1 MFEKISHIGIAVK
14 DIDEK
19 LKTFRDILGMK
30 VGKRIKVPDQG
41 VEVCFLEFEGTALEL
56 LQPLNDKTS
65 ISKFLE
71 KRGEGQHHISF
82 EVEDLKA
89 ALKELEAKGVV
100 LIDKEPRIGAAG
112 DWIAFLHP
120 KSTGGILIEL
130 EQKKSE

>member
-14 DIDEK
+14 NIDEK
-19 LKTFRDILGMK
+19 LKVFRDVLGMK
-30 VGKRIKVPDQG
+30 VGQRIKVPDQG
-41 VEVCFLEFEGTALEL
+41 VEVCFLEFEGTDLEL

-71 KRGEGQHHISF
+71 KKGEGQHHISF

-89 ALKELEAKGVV
+89 ALKELEAKGVE

-112 DWIAFLHP
+112 YWIAFLHP

-130 EQKKSE
+130 EQKKE